1 MQGERVIGLPAEKTA
16 YEQEPDRIEIQR
28 QCIHEISG
36 HENQTTQKK
45 WGFVREI
52 GPPAIHKC
60 RYKCSQWHG
69 SNNHPTQ

>member
-45 WGFVREI
+45 WGFV
-52 GPPAIHKC
+52 
-60 RYKCSQWHG
+60 
-69 SNNHPTQ
+69 